1 MTQSNLP
8 PIRSKDERGRAAA
21 ASAAAPGGSNGSGAS
36 PPDDSSPDGSAKNAA
51 AGSQP
56 AAGDGENLDELRRS
70 AHAMGYEIR
79 REPRRRRPRPESRDG
94 RVSTTCRLDPAVRDA
109 LDQARLQLNMNYS
122 DMINAGV
129 VLFLESQNLRVGVS
143 HEDFLPG

>member
-8 PIRSKDERGRAAA
+8 PIRSKSERER
-21 ASAAAPGGSNGSGAS
+21 STSNGSVPPAAADGT
-36 PPDDSSPDGSAKNAA
+36 PDDSGVGADSD
-51 AGSQP
+51 
-56 AAGDGENLDELRRS
+56 LDALRRS
-70 AHAMGYEIR
+70 AQALGYEIR
-79 REPRRRRPRPESRDG
+79 REPRRRRPRPDSRDG

-129 VLFLESQNLRVGVS
+129 VLFMESQNLRVGVS
-143 HEDFLPG
+143 HEDFLPN